1 MDNIS
6 KIWMSEYELQ
16 ASIFIISL
24 ERAIAITFCLIGNGV
39 PQKTFVLM
47 KTINRNLQ
55 NSPAGSKFK
64 GLYNG
69 TSSILHRFIRRLTS
83 IVSLKYAVTFNAHG
97 KNYLKINLV
106 SQQEPINNTLVLV
119 ISYFVK

>member
-24 ERAIAITFCLIGNGV
+24 ERAIAITFCLIRNGV

-64 GLYNG
+64 GLYNA
-69 TSSILHRFIRRLTS
+69 LHLSCTDLS
-83 IVSLKYAVTFNAHG
+83 GDLHLLLA
-97 KNYLKINLV
+97 
-106 SQQEPINNTLVLV
+106 
-119 ISYFVK
+119 